1 MLGTPQKLR
10 TTLVAEVDRD
20 DALRRFDF
28 HLVSQAT
35 SFAARGEVDG
45 DRLHVR
51 FGALG
56 AEQKVD
62 LPLTEPIRLPSAL
75 RPRLARR
82 GAKPG
87 ERFTAPAFNP
97 MTMKSEP
104 LTVVVVGRE
113 TIPGPDGLVDA
124 LRVREEHQGLVAEAW
139 LAPDGSA
146 LREEASLGFTLVREP
161 AEVALTGADAAA
173 PVDLVVASRIRVHGE
188 IEDPRHLRRLT
199 LRVSGDASSLIPTDP
214 PRQTMAGDRLV
225 IAREEM
231 PVPAAPGLPPPGSDS
246 ADVAALLVPTPFIE
260 SDDPAVRR
268 TAEAIVGSEQD
279 GRIAARRLL
288 EWIGKNMKQEPSL
301 TVPSAREVLASLRG
315 DCNEHAVLF
324 AALAR
329 AAGIP
334 ARVVAGA
341 VYGDDGFYYHAWNE
355 LWLGGW
361 VSADAVFGQMPADAT
376 HVKLLEG
383 GPERHLAL
391 AEMIGKLEFTT
402 LEASS

>member
-1 MLGTPQKLR
+1 MAVLVRKHMPLQTTPLDDGGVELASAAARTPHDEWFGVYQKGSQDRARPSHPGGEGLGVRLPRRLELR
-10 TTLVAEVDRD
+10 ARDAGDAQSSGDAGAEVDRD
-20 DALRRFDF
+20 DASGASTSTSSPRRPA
-28 HLVSQAT
+28 SRR
-35 SFAARGEVDG
+35 AARSTG

-104 LTVVVVGRE
+104 LTWSSSGGRRSPAR
-113 TIPGPDGLVDA
+113 TGRSTRSAYARSTGT
-124 LRVREEHQGLVAEAW
+124 RGQAW

-146 LREEASLGFTLVREP
+146 LREEASLGFPLVREP

-173 PVDLVVASRIRVHGE
+173 PVDLVVASRIRVHCE

-199 LRVSGDASSLIPTDP
+199 LRGLRRRVSLIPTDP

-288 EWIGKNMKQEPSL
+288 EWIGKNMKQEPS
-301 TVPSAREVLASLRG
+301 
-315 DCNEHAVLF
+315 
-324 AALAR
+324 
-329 AAGIP
+329 
-334 ARVVAGA
+334 
-341 VYGDDGFYYHAWNE
+341 
-355 LWLGGW
+355 
-361 VSADAVFGQMPADAT
+361 
-376 HVKLLEG
+376 
-383 GPERHLAL
+383 
-391 AEMIGKLEFTT
+391 
-402 LEASS
+402 